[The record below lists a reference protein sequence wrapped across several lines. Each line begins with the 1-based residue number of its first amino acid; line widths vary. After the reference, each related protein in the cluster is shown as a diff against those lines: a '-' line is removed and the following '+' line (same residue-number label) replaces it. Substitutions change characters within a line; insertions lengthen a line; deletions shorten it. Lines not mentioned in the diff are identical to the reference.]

1 MPSNVPGLPVWA
13 GGQMTDLPAFN
24 GTFFVGTELMEIVSP
39 GDELTSLNYAIT
51 TQQLGSL
58 LVNLTTLSVIIM
70 DGQYTN
76 PLAPYLVPAT
86 VGRVYV
92 DKTLTEPTYVQL
104 GLSSLQIPDVLVA
117 DIGGTQTGTDFIKVT
132 FSAGETADKLAPAE
146 VDISTPFGG
155 YFFRP
160 VAARGTWHLGTG

>member
-1 MPSNVPGLPVWA
+1 MPSNVPGLPIWA

-24 GTFFVGTELMEIVSP
+24 GSFFVGTELMEIVSP

-51 TQQLGSL
+51 TQQLANL
-58 LVNLTTLSVIIM
+58 LINLTTSSVIIV

-76 PLAPYLVPAT
+76 PLAPYVVPPT

-92 DKTLTEPTYVQL
+92 DKTLTEMTYVQF
-104 GLSSLQIPDVLVA
+104 GLSAFQIPDALVA
-117 DIGGTQTGTDFIKVT
+117 DIGGTQTDTNFIKVT
-132 FSAGETADKLAPAE
+132 FSGGETADKLAPAE
-146 VDISTPFGG
+146 VNIMTPFGG

-160 VAARGTWHLGTG
+160 VAARSTWHLGTG